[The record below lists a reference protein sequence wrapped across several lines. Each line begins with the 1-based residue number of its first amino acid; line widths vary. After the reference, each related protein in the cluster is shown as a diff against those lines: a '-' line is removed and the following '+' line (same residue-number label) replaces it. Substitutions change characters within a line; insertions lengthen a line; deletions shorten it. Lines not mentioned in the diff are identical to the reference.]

1 MLEQML
7 TASKALTTDLK
18 EENKKLKDQNALLFD
33 RIQALEKTVAL
44 EEERRKRAEEE
55 VQLEEQLRALGT
67 FKAMQDVDL
76 EQFLK
81 DYNDELNKIRTVLN
95 EEEKA
100 RQDAKPLVFI

>member
-1 MLEQML
+1 MMEHML
-7 TASKALTTDLK
+7 TASKALTSDLK
-18 EENKKLKDQNALLFD
+18 VENKKLKDQNELLFE
-33 RIQALEKTVAL
+33 RIQELEKNLAL

-67 FKAMQDVDL
+67 FKAMKDVDL

-81 DYNDELNKIRTVLN
+81 DYGDELNKVRTVLN